1 MGKPLNVGII
11 GCGAIIAQYLA
22 NIPRLEALKLV
33 AVADLDPARAQA
45 VADGYDG
52 VRAVSVED
60 LLAAEDVDLV
70 LNLTIPAAH
79 ADIALKAIAAGKS
92 VYGEKPLAATTAEA
106 RQVLDA
112 AREAGV
118 AVGCAPDTVLGT
130 GVQTA
135 RKAIDDGLI
144 GAPIS
149 ATATMVTPGH
159 ERWHP
164 NPDFYYQPG
173 GGPLLDMG
181 PYYVSALVNMLG
193 PVVSVIGAASHTRTE
208 RTIGSGPREGQV
220 ITVSTD
226 SHVTGILVH
235 ASGALSTLVMSFDA
249 VNTKSSNI
257 EIHGERGTLVV
268 PDPNYF
274 EGDVELFALG
284 ADAWETLPVSAGYLD
299 SGRGF
304 GIADLAA
311 TPAGSEPRAGGQVAY
326 HALEVM
332 ESVLESARSGAA
344 VPIQS
349 TAARPA
355 LVELTVLAAATVD
368 AAQTPAEGQVQEVTA

>member
-1 MGKPLNVGII
+1 MGKPVETAEPLKVGII
-11 GCGAIIAQYLA
+11 GCGAIIAQYLT
-22 NIPRLEALKLV
+22 NFRRLDQIELV
-33 AVADLDPARAQA
+33 AVADLDPVRAQA
-45 VADGYDG
+45 VADDYDG
-52 VRAVSVED
+52 VRAVSVDE
-60 LLAAEDVDLV
+60 LLAADDVDLV

-79 ADIALKAIAAGKS
+79 ADVALKAIAAGKS

-106 RQVLDA
+106 QQVLAA

-118 AVGCAPDTVLGT
+118 VVGCAPDTVLGT
-130 GVQTA
+130 GIQTA

-181 PYYVSALVNMLG
+181 PYYVSALVTLLG
-193 PVVSVIGAASHTRTE
+193 PVVSVIGAASHTRNE
-208 RTIGSGPREGQV
+208 RTIGSGPRAGE
-220 ITVSTD
+220 TVPVNID
-226 SHVTGILVH
+226 SHVTGVLVH
-235 ASGALSTLVMSFDA
+235 ASGALSTLFMSFDA
-249 VNTKSSNI
+249 VKSKSPNI
-257 EIHGERGTLVV
+257 EIHGERGSLVV
-268 PDPNYF
+268 PDPNHF
-274 EGDVELFALG
+274 DGDVQLFALG
-284 ADAWETLPVSAGYLD
+284 AEDWQTLPVSAGYVD

-311 TPAGSEPRAGGQVAY
+311 TPPGSEPRVGGQLAY

-332 ESVLESARSGAA
+332 ESVLASAKTGTA
-344 VPIQS
+344 VQIQS

-355 LVELTVLAAATVD
+355 AVELTTLAA
-368 AAQTPAEGQVQEVTA
+368 QIAEVSS